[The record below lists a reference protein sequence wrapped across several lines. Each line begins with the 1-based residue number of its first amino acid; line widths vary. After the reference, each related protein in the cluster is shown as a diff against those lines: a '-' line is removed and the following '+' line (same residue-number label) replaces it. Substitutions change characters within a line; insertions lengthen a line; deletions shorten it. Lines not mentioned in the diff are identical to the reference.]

1 MSTCV
6 WGGGGWEWSEV
17 GVPCSSS
24 SSSSPSSHAAA
35 NQERQQGDDSGV
47 KEEGEEKEQQEKEK
61 EIMAFCN
68 MRRRWPQNVFV
79 PLTRREHNVQA
90 AFALM
95 MHWSK
100 KEQQP
105 FRRQICKLKQSQV
118 DKLTFSG
125 H

>member
-1 MSTCV
+1 MCL
-6 WGGGGWEWSEV
+6 GGGSLLLLLLIIIITTIIS
-17 GVPCSSS
+17 CRDN
-24 SSSSPSSHAAA
+24 AAA
-35 NQERQQGDDSGV
+35 NQERQRGDDSGV

-68 MRRRWPQNVFV
+68 MRRRWPRNVFV

-100 KEQQP
+100 KETTTIQKTDL
-105 FRRQICKLKQSQV
+105 QIETKS
-118 DKLTFSG
+118 S
-125 H
+125 